1 MKIKSKILDQ
11 EFNVEFFKMKENVL
25 GITHE
30 SLLNI
35 LENELINIDYKVEL
49 MSAMSPYFSVSCSIE
64 STTNGRKVVRI
75 GEVNLDALDK
85 KSQNYDFICSH
96 PLFTAM
102 KYAID
107 TAVTAYLG
115 ISSSYAENSIQ
126 EEEKNIKPNDDEI
139 VQNEP
144 NDDEEQISNYSE
156 TIPNDEETYDF
167 TPDNFNPEDYPIT
180 EDDNY
185 PIVDDNY
192 PIVDDNYPIVD
203 DNYPIVDDNYPIV
216 DDNYPIV
223 DEETQDFNG
232 IYDDNDFP
240 IIDEENLPIID
251 EENLP
256 IIDEENLP
264 IIDEENLPI
273 IDDEKIPVQN
283 EDSSEKPVKEK
294 STKSG
299 RTEEEE
305 KRFQELKTMKIPSG
319 KYEGQTIPEV
329 EKINKSWIE
338 FFLSKPNTKYGK
350 MINEY
355 KSLEEKGI

>member
-126 EEEKNIKPNDDEI
+126 EEEKNIK
-139 VQNEP
+139 QN
-144 NDDEEQISNYSE
+144 NDEEQISNYSE

-180 EDDNY
+180 EDDDYPIVDDNSENY
-185 PIVDDNY
+185 PIVDDN
-192 PIVDDNYPIVD
+192 PDD
-203 DNYPIVDDNYPIV
+203 
-216 DDNYPIV
+216 YPIV

-232 IYDDNDFP
+232 IYDDDNDFP
-240 IIDEENLPIID
+240 IIDD
-251 EENLP
+251 EE
-256 IIDEENLP
+256 
-264 IIDEENLPI
+264 
-273 IDDEKIPVQN
+273 IPVQN
-283 EDSSEKPVKEK
+283 EDSSEKPVKEE

>member
-1 MKIKSKILDQ
+1 MKIRSEILNQ

-126 EEEKNIKPNDDEI
+126 EEEKNIKSN
-139 VQNEP
+139 

-180 EDDNY
+180 DEDY
-185 PIVDDNY
+185 PIVDDNQDNDY
-192 PIVDDNYPIVD
+192 SITDDNQED
-203 DNYPIVDDNYPIV
+203 
-216 DDNYPIV
+216 YPIV

-256 IIDEENLP
+256 IID
-264 IIDEENLPI
+264 DEE
-273 IDDEKIPVQN
+273 IPVQN
-283 EDSSEKPVKEK
+283 KDSSEKPVKEK

>member
-185 PIVDDNY
+185 PIVDDNQDNDY
-192 PIVDDNYPIVD
+192 PIVDDEGPITDDNPEDYPIT
-203 DNYPIVDDNYPIV
+203 
-216 DDNYPIV
+216 

-240 IIDEENLPIID
+240 IIDEENLPIV
-251 EENLP
+251 N
-256 IIDEENLP
+256 
-264 IIDEENLPI
+264 EENLPI
-273 IDDEKIPVQN
+273 IDDEEIPVQN

>member
-185 PIVDDNY
+185 PIVD
-192 PIVDDNYPIVD
+192 
-203 DNYPIVDDNYPIV
+203 
-216 DDNYPIV
+216 
-223 DEETQDFNG
+223 EETQDFNG

-240 IIDEENLPIID
+240 IIDD
-251 EENLP
+251 EE
-256 IIDEENLP
+256 
-264 IIDEENLPI
+264 
-273 IDDEKIPVQN
+273 IPVQN

>member
-180 EDDNY
+180 DNNPDDYPITDDN
-185 PIVDDNY
+185 PED
-192 PIVDDNYPIVD
+192 
-203 DNYPIVDDNYPIV
+203 YPIVDDNYPIV

-240 IIDEENLPIID
+240 IIDEENLPIVN

-256 IIDEENLP
+256 IVN
-264 IIDEENLPI
+264 EENLPI
-273 IDDEKIPVQN
+273 IDDEEIPVQN
-283 EDSSEKPVKEK
+283 ANSSEKPVKEE

-355 KSLEEKGI
+355 KSLEEKRI

>member
-49 MSAMSPYFSVSCSIE
+49 MSARSPYFSVSCSIE

-126 EEEKNIKPNDDEI
+126 EEEKNIKPN
-139 VQNEP
+139 

-167 TPDNFNPEDYPIT
+167 TPDNFNPEDYPI
-180 EDDNY
+180 
-185 PIVDDNY
+185 VDDS
-192 PIVDDNYPIVD
+192 PDD
-203 DNYPIVDDNYPIV
+203 
-216 DDNYPIV
+216 YPIV

-251 EENLP
+251 
-256 IIDEENLP
+256 DEE
-264 IIDEENLPI
+264 
-273 IDDEKIPVQN
+273 IPVQN

-355 KSLEEKGI
+355 KSLEAIGC

>member
-126 EEEKNIKPNDDEI
+126 EEEKNIKSN
-139 VQNEP
+139 

-180 EDDNY
+180 EDDDY
-185 PIVDDNY
+185 PIVDDNSE
-192 PIVDDNYPIVD
+192 
-203 DNYPIVDDNYPIV
+203 
-216 DDNYPIV
+216 NYPIV

-240 IIDEENLPIID
+240 IIDD
-251 EENLP
+251 EEMP
-256 IIDEENLP
+256 VENA
-264 IIDEENLPI
+264 N
-273 IDDEKIPVQN
+273 
-283 EDSSEKPVKEK
+283 SSEKPVKEE

>member
-144 NDDEEQISNYSE
+144 NDNEEHISNYSE

-167 TPDNFNPEDYPIT
+167 TPDNFNPEDYPIVDDISEDYPIT
-180 EDDNY
+180 DNNPDDYPIADDNPEDY
-185 PIVDDNY
+185 PIADDN
-192 PIVDDNYPIVD
+192 PED
-203 DNYPIVDDNYPIV
+203 YPIVDDNYPIV

-223 DEETQDFNG
+223 DEEAQDFNG
-232 IYDDNDFP
+232 IYDDDNDFP
-240 IIDEENLPIID
+240 IIDD
-251 EENLP
+251 EE
-256 IIDEENLP
+256 
-264 IIDEENLPI
+264 
-273 IDDEKIPVQN
+273 IPVQN
-283 EDSSEKPVKEK
+283 EDSSEKPVKEE

>member
-126 EEEKNIKPNDDEI
+126 EEEKNIKSN
-139 VQNEP
+139 

-180 EDDNY
+180 EDDDY
-185 PIVDDNY
+185 PIVDDNPEDY
-192 PIVDDNYPIVD
+192 PIVDDNQDNDYPIVD
-203 DNYPIVDDNYPIV
+203 DEGPITDDNPEDYPIT
-216 DDNYPIV
+216 

-232 IYDDNDFP
+232 IYDDDNDFP
-240 IIDEENLPIID
+240 IIDD
-251 EENLP
+251 EE
-256 IIDEENLP
+256 
-264 IIDEENLPI
+264 
-273 IDDEKIPVQN
+273 IPVQN
-283 EDSSEKPVKEK
+283 EDSSEKPVKEE

>member
-126 EEEKNIKPNDDEI
+126 EEEKNIKQNDDEI

-144 NDDEEQISNYSE
+144 NDDEEHISSYSE

-180 EDDNY
+180 EDDDY
-185 PIVDDNY
+185 PIVDDEG
-192 PIVDDNYPIVD
+192 PITDDNYPITD
-203 DNYPIVDDNYPIV
+203 DNQED
-216 DDNYPIV
+216 YPIV

-240 IIDEENLPIID
+240 IIDD
-251 EENLP
+251 EEMP
-256 IIDEENLP
+256 VENA
-264 IIDEENLPI
+264 N
-273 IDDEKIPVQN
+273 
-283 EDSSEKPVKEK
+283 SSETPVKEE

>member
-144 NDDEEQISNYSE
+144 NDDEEQISSYSE

-180 EDDNY
+180 DEDY
-185 PIVDDNY
+185 PIVDDNQDNDY
-192 PIVDDNYPIVD
+192 PIIDDNPED
-203 DNYPIVDDNYPIV
+203 S
-216 DDNYPIV
+216 PIV

-232 IYDDNDFP
+232 IYDDDNDFP

-251 EENLP
+251 
-256 IIDEENLP
+256 DEE
-264 IIDEENLPI
+264 
-273 IDDEKIPVQN
+273 IPVQN

>member
-180 EDDNY
+180 EDDDYPIVDDNSENY
-185 PIVDDNY
+185 PIVDDN
-192 PIVDDNYPIVD
+192 PDD
-203 DNYPIVDDNYPIV
+203 
-216 DDNYPIV
+216 YPIV

-232 IYDDNDFP
+232 IYDDDNDFP
-240 IIDEENLPIID
+240 IIDD
-251 EENLP
+251 EE
-256 IIDEENLP
+256 
-264 IIDEENLPI
+264 
-273 IDDEKIPVQN
+273 IPVQN

>member
-1 MKIKSKILDQ
+1 MKIRSEILNQ

-35 LENELINIDYKVEL
+35 LENELLNIDYKVEL

-126 EEEKNIKPNDDEI
+126 EEEKNIKANDDE
-139 VQNEP
+139 VVPNEL
-144 NDDEEQISNYSE
+144 NSNYSE

-185 PIVDDNY
+185 PIVDDEGPITDNNPEDY
-192 PIVDDNYPIVD
+192 PIVDDSAD
-203 DNYPIVDDNYPIV
+203 D
-216 DDNYPIV
+216 YPIV
-223 DEETQDFNG
+223 DEETQNFNG

-251 EENLP
+251 
-256 IIDEENLP
+256 DEEMP
-264 IIDEENLPI
+264 VENA
-273 IDDEKIPVQN
+273 N
-283 EDSSEKPVKEK
+283 SSEKPVKEE

-319 KYEGQTIPEV
+319 K
-329 EKINKSWIE
+329 
-338 FFLSKPNTKYGK
+338 
-350 MINEY
+350 
-355 KSLEEKGI
+355 

>member
-144 NDDEEQISNYSE
+144 NDNEEQISNYSE

-167 TPDNFNPEDYPIT
+167 TPDNFNPEDYPIVDDNYQI

-185 PIVDDNY
+185 PIVDNEE
-192 PIVDDNYPIVD
+192 VQ
-203 DNYPIVDDNYPIV
+203 
-216 DDNYPIV
+216 IV

-232 IYDDNDFP
+232 IYEDDNDFP
-240 IIDEENLPIID
+240 IIEDEE
-251 EENLP
+251 
-256 IIDEENLP
+256 
-264 IIDEENLPI
+264 
-273 IDDEKIPVQN
+273 IPVKN
-283 EDSSEKPVKEK
+283 EDSSETNVKEE

>member
-1 MKIKSKILDQ
+1 MKIQSKILDQ

-126 EEEKNIKPNDDEI
+126 EEEKNIKSN
-139 VQNEP
+139 
-144 NDDEEQISNYSE
+144 NDDEEHISNYSE

-167 TPDNFNPEDYPIT
+167 TPDNFNPEDYPIVDDISEDYPIT
-180 EDDNY
+180 DNNPDDYPITDDN
-185 PIVDDNY
+185 PED
-192 PIVDDNYPIVD
+192 
-203 DNYPIVDDNYPIV
+203 YPIV

-232 IYDDNDFP
+232 IYDDDNDFP
-240 IIDEENLPIID
+240 IIDD
-251 EENLP
+251 EE
-256 IIDEENLP
+256 
-264 IIDEENLPI
+264 
-273 IDDEKIPVQN
+273 IPVQN

>member
-126 EEEKNIKPNDDEI
+126 EEEKNIK
-139 VQNEP
+139 QN
-144 NDDEEQISNYSE
+144 NDEEQISNYSE

-185 PIVDDNY
+185 PIVDDNQDNDY
-192 PIVDDNYPIVD
+192 PIVDDEGPITD
-203 DNYPIVDDNYPIV
+203 DNYPITDDNQE
-216 DDNYPIV
+216 DYPIV

-240 IIDEENLPIID
+240 IIDD
-251 EENLP
+251 EEMP
-256 IIDEENLP
+256 VENA
-264 IIDEENLPI
+264 N
-273 IDDEKIPVQN
+273 
-283 EDSSEKPVKEK
+283 SSEKPVKEE

>member
-185 PIVDDNY
+185 PIVDDNQDNDY
-192 PIVDDNYPIVD
+192 PIVDDESPITD
-203 DNYPIVDDNYPIV
+203 DSPDD
-216 DDNYPIV
+216 YPIV

-232 IYDDNDFP
+232 IYDDDNDFP
-240 IIDEENLPIID
+240 IIDD
-251 EENLP
+251 EE
-256 IIDEENLP
+256 
-264 IIDEENLPI
+264 
-273 IDDEKIPVQN
+273 IPVQN
-283 EDSSEKPVKEK
+283 EDSSEKHVKEE
-294 STKSG
+294 SAKSG

-355 KSLEEKGI
+355 KNLEEKGI

>member
-1 MKIKSKILDQ
+1 MKIKSKILNQ

-126 EEEKNIKPNDDEI
+126 EEEKNIK
-139 VQNEP
+139 QN
-144 NDDEEQISNYSE
+144 NDEEHITNYSE

-167 TPDNFNPEDYPIT
+167 TPDNFNPEDYPIID
-180 EDDNY
+180 EEVPIADDNQEDY
-185 PIVDDNY
+185 PIMDN
-192 PIVDDNYPIVD
+192 
-203 DNYPIVDDNYPIV
+203 
-216 DDNYPIV
+216 
-223 DEETQDFNG
+223 EETQDFNG
-232 IYDDNDFP
+232 IYEDDNDFP

-251 EENLP
+251 EE
-256 IIDEENLP
+256 EV
-264 IIDEENLPI
+264 
-273 IDDEKIPVQN
+273 PVKN
-283 EDSSEKPVKEK
+283 EDSSATPVREE

>member
-126 EEEKNIKPNDDEI
+126 EEEKNIKSN
-139 VQNEP
+139 

-167 TPDNFNPEDYPIT
+167 TPDNFNPEDYPIID
-180 EDDNY
+180 EEIQIRDDNPEDY
-185 PIVDDNY
+185 PIVDNNPEDY
-192 PIVDDNYPIVD
+192 SIA
-203 DNYPIVDDNYPIV
+203 

-223 DEETQDFNG
+223 DEEVPIVDETQDFNG
-232 IYDDNDFP
+232 IYDDDNDFP
-240 IIDEENLPIID
+240 IIND
-251 EENLP
+251 
-256 IIDEENLP
+256 
-264 IIDEENLPI
+264 
-273 IDDEKIPVQN
+273 
-283 EDSSEKPVKEK
+283 EDSSETNVKEE

>member
-180 EDDNY
+180 DNNPDDYPITDDN
-185 PIVDDNY
+185 PED
-192 PIVDDNYPIVD
+192 
-203 DNYPIVDDNYPIV
+203 YPIV

-240 IIDEENLPIID
+240 IIDEENLPIV
-251 EENLP
+251 N
-256 IIDEENLP
+256 
-264 IIDEENLPI
+264 EENLPI
-273 IDDEKIPVQN
+273 IDDEEIPVQN
-283 EDSSEKPVKEK
+283 ANSSEKPVKEE

-355 KSLEEKGI
+355 KSLEEKRI

>member
-139 VQNEP
+139 VQNDP

-167 TPDNFNPEDYPIT
+167 TPDNFNPEDYPIVD
-180 EDDNY
+180 EEVPIVDNNPEDYSIPDDNY
-185 PIVDDNY
+185 PIEDEGF
-192 PIVDDNYPIVD
+192 
-203 DNYPIVDDNYPIV
+203 
-216 DDNYPIV
+216 PIV
-223 DEETQDFNG
+223 DEEQNFNG
-232 IYDDNDFP
+232 IYEDDNDFP
-240 IIDEENLPIID
+240 IIDED
-251 EENLP
+251 EE
-256 IIDEENLP
+256 
-264 IIDEENLPI
+264 
-273 IDDEKIPVQN
+273 IPVQN

>member
-180 EDDNY
+180 DEDY
-185 PIVDDNY
+185 PIVDDES
-192 PIVDDNYPIVD
+192 
-203 DNYPIVDDNYPIV
+203 PIV

-251 EENLP
+251 
-256 IIDEENLP
+256 DEE
-264 IIDEENLPI
+264 
-273 IDDEKIPVQN
+273 IPVQN

>member
-30 SLLNI
+30 SILNI

-126 EEEKNIKPNDDEI
+126 EEEKNIKSNND
-139 VQNEP
+139 N
-144 NDDEEQISNYSE
+144 EEQISNYSE

-180 EDDNY
+180 DEDY
-185 PIVDDNY
+185 PIVDDNQDNDY
-192 PIVDDNYPIVD
+192 PIVDDEGPITD
-203 DNYPIVDDNYPIV
+203 DNPED
-216 DDNYPIV
+216 YPIV
-223 DEETQDFNG
+223 DEEIQDFNG
-232 IYDDNDFP
+232 IYEEDNDFP
-240 IIDEENLPIID
+240 IIDD
-251 EENLP
+251 EE
-256 IIDEENLP
+256 
-264 IIDEENLPI
+264 
-273 IDDEKIPVQN
+273 IPVQN

>member
-185 PIVDDNY
+185 PIVDDS
-192 PIVDDNYPIVD
+192 PDD
-203 DNYPIVDDNYPIV
+203 
-216 DDNYPIV
+216 YPIV

-232 IYDDNDFP
+232 IYDDDNDFP
-240 IIDEENLPIID
+240 IIDD
-251 EENLP
+251 EEIP
-256 IIDEENLP
+256 I
-264 IIDEENLPI
+264 
-273 IDDEKIPVQN
+273 QN

>member
-126 EEEKNIKPNDDEI
+126 EEEKNIK
-139 VQNEP
+139 QN
-144 NDDEEQISNYSE
+144 NDEEQISNYSE

-180 EDDNY
+180 EDDDY
-185 PIVDDNY
+185 PIVDDN
-192 PIVDDNYPIVD
+192 PDD
-203 DNYPIVDDNYPIV
+203 
-216 DDNYPIV
+216 YPIV

-240 IIDEENLPIID
+240 IIDD
-251 EENLP
+251 EEMP
-256 IIDEENLP
+256 VENA
-264 IIDEENLPI
+264 N
-273 IDDEKIPVQN
+273 
-283 EDSSEKPVKEK
+283 SSEKPVKEE

>member
-167 TPDNFNPEDYPIT
+167 TPDNFNPEDYPIVD
-180 EDDNY
+180 EEVPIVDNNPEDYSIPDDNY
-185 PIVDDNY
+185 PIEDEGF
-192 PIVDDNYPIVD
+192 
-203 DNYPIVDDNYPIV
+203 
-216 DDNYPIV
+216 PIV
-223 DEETQDFNG
+223 DEEQNFNG
-232 IYDDNDFP
+232 IYEDDNDFP
-240 IIDEENLPIID
+240 IIDED
-251 EENLP
+251 EE
-256 IIDEENLP
+256 
-264 IIDEENLPI
+264 
-273 IDDEKIPVQN
+273 IPVQN

>member
-126 EEEKNIKPNDDEI
+126 EEEKNIKPN
-139 VQNEP
+139 

-180 EDDNY
+180 EDDDY
-185 PIVDDNY
+185 PIVDDNQDNDY
-192 PIVDDNYPIVD
+192 PIVDDEGPITD
-203 DNYPIVDDNYPIV
+203 DNYPITDDNQE
-216 DDNYPIV
+216 DYPIV

-251 EENLP
+251 
-256 IIDEENLP
+256 DEE
-264 IIDEENLPI
+264 
-273 IDDEKIPVQN
+273 IPVQN
-283 EDSSEKPVKEK
+283 EDSSEKPVKEE

>member
-1 MKIKSKILDQ
+1 MKIRSEILNQ

-35 LENELINIDYKVEL
+35 LENELLNIDYKVEL

-126 EEEKNIKPNDDEI
+126 EEEKNIKSN
-139 VQNEP
+139 

-167 TPDNFNPEDYPIT
+167 TPDNFNPEDYPIVDDISEDYPIT
-180 EDDNY
+180 DNNPDDYPITDDNS
-185 PIVDDNY
+185 DD
-192 PIVDDNYPIVD
+192 
-203 DNYPIVDDNYPIV
+203 
-216 DDNYPIV
+216 YPIV

-232 IYDDNDFP
+232 IYDDDNDFP
-240 IIDEENLPIID
+240 IIDD
-251 EENLP
+251 EE
-256 IIDEENLP
+256 
-264 IIDEENLPI
+264 
-273 IDDEKIPVQN
+273 IPVQN
-283 EDSSEKPVKEK
+283 EDSSETPVKEE
-294 STKSG
+294 TVKSG

>member
-126 EEEKNIKPNDDEI
+126 EEEKNIKSN
-139 VQNEP
+139 

-180 EDDNY
+180 DEDY
-185 PIVDDNY
+185 PIVDDNQDNDY
-192 PIVDDNYPIVD
+192 PIVDDEGPITD
-203 DNYPIVDDNYPIV
+203 DNPEDYS
-216 DDNYPIV
+216 IV

-232 IYDDNDFP
+232 IYDDDNDFP
-240 IIDEENLPIID
+240 IIDD
-251 EENLP
+251 EE
-256 IIDEENLP
+256 
-264 IIDEENLPI
+264 
-273 IDDEKIPVQN
+273 IPVQN
-283 EDSSEKPVKEK
+283 EDSSEKPVKEE

>member
-126 EEEKNIKPNDDEI
+126 EEEKNIKQNDAND
-139 VQNEP
+139 NE
-144 NDDEEQISNYSE
+144 EHISSYSE

-185 PIVDDNY
+185 PIVDDNQDNDY
-192 PIVDDNYPIVD
+192 PIVDDEGPITD
-203 DNYPIVDDNYPIV
+203 DNYPITDDNQE
-216 DDNYPIV
+216 DYPIV

-240 IIDEENLPIID
+240 IIDD
-251 EENLP
+251 EE
-256 IIDEENLP
+256 
-264 IIDEENLPI
+264 
-273 IDDEKIPVQN
+273 IPVQN
-283 EDSSEKPVKEK
+283 EDSSKKPVKEK

>member
-126 EEEKNIKPNDDEI
+126 EEEKNIKSN
-139 VQNEP
+139 
-144 NDDEEQISNYSE
+144 NDDEEHISSYSE

-167 TPDNFNPEDYPIT
+167 IPDNFNPEDYPIT
-180 EDDNY
+180 EDDDYPIVDDNSENY
-185 PIVDDNY
+185 PIVDDN
-192 PIVDDNYPIVD
+192 PDD
-203 DNYPIVDDNYPIV
+203 
-216 DDNYPIV
+216 YPIV

-240 IIDEENLPIID
+240 IIDD
-251 EENLP
+251 EE
-256 IIDEENLP
+256 
-264 IIDEENLPI
+264 
-273 IDDEKIPVQN
+273 IPVQN
-283 EDSSEKPVKEK
+283 EDSSKKPVKEE

>member
-75 GEVNLDALDK
+75 GEVNLDALNK
-85 KSQNYDFICSH
+85 KSQNYGFICSH

-126 EEEKNIKPNDDEI
+126 EEEKNIKPNDD
-139 VQNEP
+139 
-144 NDDEEQISNYSE
+144 DEEQISNYSE

-167 TPDNFNPEDYPIT
+167 TPDNFNPEDYSIT
-180 EDDNY
+180 DEDY
-185 PIVDDNY
+185 PIVDDEG
-192 PIVDDNYPIVD
+192 PITDDNPED
-203 DNYPIVDDNYPIV
+203 YPIVDDNYPIV

-232 IYDDNDFP
+232 IYDDDNDFP
-240 IIDEENLPIID
+240 IIDD
-251 EENLP
+251 EE
-256 IIDEENLP
+256 
-264 IIDEENLPI
+264 
-273 IDDEKIPVQN
+273 IPVQN
-283 EDSSEKPVKEK
+283 EDSSEKPVKEE

>member
-126 EEEKNIKPNDDEI
+126 EEEKNIKSN
-139 VQNEP
+139 

-180 EDDNY
+180 DEDY
-185 PIVDDNY
+185 PIVDDNQDNDY
-192 PIVDDNYPIVD
+192 PIVDDEGPITD
-203 DNYPIVDDNYPIV
+203 DNPEDYS
-216 DDNYPIV
+216 IV

-232 IYDDNDFP
+232 IYDDDNDFP
-240 IIDEENLPIID
+240 IIDD
-251 EENLP
+251 EE
-256 IIDEENLP
+256 
-264 IIDEENLPI
+264 
-273 IDDEKIPVQN
+273 IPVQN

>member
-126 EEEKNIKPNDDEI
+126 EEEKNIKSN
-139 VQNEP
+139 

-180 EDDNY
+180 EDDDYPIVDDNSENY
-185 PIVDDNY
+185 PIVDDNSE
-192 PIVDDNYPIVD
+192 NYPIVD
-203 DNYPIVDDNYPIV
+203 DNPDD
-216 DDNYPIV
+216 YPIV

-240 IIDEENLPIID
+240 IIDD
-251 EENLP
+251 EEMP
-256 IIDEENLP
+256 VENA
-264 IIDEENLPI
+264 N
-273 IDDEKIPVQN
+273 
-283 EDSSEKPVKEK
+283 SSEKPVKEE

>member
-180 EDDNY
+180 DEDY
-185 PIVDDNY
+185 PIVDDNQDNDY
-192 PIVDDNYPIVD
+192 SITDNNPEDYSIVDDSPD
-203 DNYPIVDDNYPIV
+203 D
-216 DDNYPIV
+216 YPIV

-232 IYDDNDFP
+232 IYDDDNDFP
-240 IIDEENLPIID
+240 IIDD
-251 EENLP
+251 EE
-256 IIDEENLP
+256 
-264 IIDEENLPI
+264 
-273 IDDEKIPVQN
+273 IPVQN
-283 EDSSEKPVKEK
+283 EDSSKKPVKEK

>member
-126 EEEKNIKPNDDEI
+126 EEEKNIKSNND
-139 VQNEP
+139 
-144 NDDEEQISNYSE
+144 DDEEHISNYSE

-185 PIVDDNY
+185 PIVDDEGPITDNNPEDY
-192 PIVDDNYPIVD
+192 PIVDDSPD
-203 DNYPIVDDNYPIV
+203 D
-216 DDNYPIV
+216 YPIV
-223 DEETQDFNG
+223 DEKTQDFNE

-251 EENLP
+251 
-256 IIDEENLP
+256 DEE
-264 IIDEENLPI
+264 
-273 IDDEKIPVQN
+273 IPVQN
-283 EDSSEKPVKEK
+283 EDSSKKPVKEK

>member
-180 EDDNY
+180 EDDNQDNDY
-185 PIVDDNY
+185 PIVDDEG
-192 PIVDDNYPIVD
+192 PITDNNPDD
-203 DNYPIVDDNYPIV
+203 
-216 DDNYPIV
+216 YPIV

-251 EENLP
+251 
-256 IIDEENLP
+256 DEE
-264 IIDEENLPI
+264 
-273 IDDEKIPVQN
+273 IPVQN

>member
-126 EEEKNIKPNDDEI
+126 EEEKNIKSN
-139 VQNEP
+139 

-180 EDDNY
+180 EDDDYPIVDDNPEDY

-192 PIVDDNYPIVD
+192 PIVDDNPED
-203 DNYPIVDDNYPIV
+203 YPIVDDNYPIV

-232 IYDDNDFP
+232 IYDDDNDFP
-240 IIDEENLPIID
+240 IIDD
-251 EENLP
+251 EE
-256 IIDEENLP
+256 
-264 IIDEENLPI
+264 
-273 IDDEKIPVQN
+273 IPVQN
-283 EDSSEKPVKEK
+283 EDSSEKPVKEE

>member
-126 EEEKNIKPNDDEI
+126 EEEKNIKSN
-139 VQNEP
+139 

-167 TPDNFNPEDYPIT
+167 TPDNFNPEDYPIVDDISEDYPIT
-180 EDDNY
+180 DNNPDDYPITDDNPDDY
-185 PIVDDNY
+185 PITDDN
-192 PIVDDNYPIVD
+192 PED
-203 DNYPIVDDNYPIV
+203 
-216 DDNYPIV
+216 YPIV

-256 IIDEENLP
+256 IID
-264 IIDEENLPI
+264 DEE
-273 IDDEKIPVQN
+273 IPVQN

-355 KSLEEKGI
+355 KSLEAIGC

>member
-144 NDDEEQISNYSE
+144 NDDEEHISNYSE

-180 EDDNY
+180 DDISEDYPITDNNPDDYPITDDNPEDY
-185 PIVDDNY
+185 PIVNDNSE
-192 PIVDDNYPIVD
+192 
-203 DNYPIVDDNYPIV
+203 
-216 DDNYPIV
+216 NYPIV

-232 IYDDNDFP
+232 IYDDDNDFP

-251 EENLP
+251 
-256 IIDEENLP
+256 DEE
-264 IIDEENLPI
+264 
-273 IDDEKIPVQN
+273 IPVQN
-283 EDSSEKPVKEK
+283 EDSSEKPVKEE